1 MKAVLTEDYYET
13 VEFKKNEDGTFSLT
27 FEKLPSLLFVS
38 YDGRGMYDQL
48 FVQGK
53 YKPEIQGVS
62 IESSIHDLTS
72 YKIDYLAAVEAKEEN

>member
-38 YDGRGMYDQL
+38 YDGRGTNDQL
-48 FVQGK
+48 FIQGK
-53 YKPEIQGVS
+53 WKPETQRIV
-62 IESSIHDLTS
+62 IESALEDLTT
-72 YKIDYLAAVEAKEEN
+72 YTVDYNAAILSKEE

>member
-1 MKAVLTEDYYET
+1 MKAVLTEDRFES
-13 VEFKKNEDGTFSLT
+13 VDFKQNEDGTYSLT
-27 FEKLPSLLFVS
+27 FEKLPSLLFIS

-53 YKPEIQGVS
+53 YKPEIQGVI

-72 YKIDYLAAVEAKEEN
+72 YNIDYLAAVEAKEEN